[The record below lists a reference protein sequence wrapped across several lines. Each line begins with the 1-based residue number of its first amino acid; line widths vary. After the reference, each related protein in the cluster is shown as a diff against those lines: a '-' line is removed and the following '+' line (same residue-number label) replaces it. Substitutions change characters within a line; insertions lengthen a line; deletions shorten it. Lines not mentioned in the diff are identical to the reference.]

1 MHAIILALLIGVAG
15 NLDNLGVGV
24 AYGVRK
30 IGIPF
35 GSNLFIAVVAALG
48 TVLFAYAGLGIGQ
61 VLAPFVA
68 NAIGAGVIIAVGV
81 WVLWPRKPRQATE
94 AAKDAID
101 LVHHPEHADSD
112 LSGDISI
119 TESLAL
125 SVGLGM
131 NAWAG
136 GFGGGM
142 VGLPPW
148 LLAVATGLFSFVT
161 LLAGERLGRR
171 ALGSWLGPR
180 ATIAAGV
187 LLILIG
193 IKDLV

>member
-1 MHAIILALLIGVAG
+1 MHALILAVLIGIAG

-35 GSNLFIAVVAALG
+35 RSNLFIAVVAALG
-48 TVLFAYAGLGIGQ
+48 TFLVAYAGLGIGH
-61 VLAPFVA
+61 VLSQGVA
-68 NAIGAGVIIAVGV
+68 NDIGAGVIIAVGV
-81 WVLWPRKPRQATE
+81 WVLWPRKIPEPAGTSQN
-94 AAKDAID
+94 AIG
-101 LVHHPEHADSD
+101 LVHHPEHADVD

-119 TESLAL
+119 AESLAL
-125 SVGLGM
+125 SVGLGI

-136 GFGGGM
+136 GFGGGL

-148 LLAVATGLFSFVT
+148 LLAISTGLFSFAT
-161 LLAGERLGRR
+161 LFAGEHLGRR
-171 ALGSWLGPR
+171 ALGGWLGPK